1 MTVRPYSNGRP
12 EAGDTEE
19 IFTGRPGASLRR
31 AMFADQ
37 FMTGLMWVAAVF
49 LALVLLGVV
58 LSILAA
64 GLPVLNFKF
73 LFTPGSF
80 DEPGIGPQI
89 WCSLYVLL
97 LTLLVVVPIGAAAAV
112 YLAEYARPNR
122 LTDLIRF
129 STESLASV
137 PSIVY
142 GVFGAIVFLTQMK
155 LGYSVLAGSLTL
167 ALLNLPLMVR
177 VAEDAIRSVPASYRE
192 GSLALGASRWETL
205 RKVVLPSALP
215 GLLTAIVLTAGR
227 ILGETAPLILT
238 MGTTISPN
246 AYFSLDP
253 LATGE
258 TLSVHIWVIKIVGVP
273 GMPRAQE
280 AANGSAAVMMALVL
294 IINLL
299 VAVLN
304 ARLQKRLMGGGSP
317 RRAGGSKR
325 AANGALT

>member
-1 MTVRPYSNGRP
+1 MSVQPFTDP
-12 EAGDTEE
+12 DFEE
-19 IFTGRPGASLRR
+19 VFTGRPTRSLRA
-31 AMFADQ
+31 AMLADNLA
-37 FMTGLMWVAAVF
+37 TGLMWVAAIF
-49 LALVLLGVV
+49 LAVV
-58 LSILAA
+58 LFAVVASILIA
-64 GLPVLNFKF
+64 GLPVLSIPF
-73 LFTPGSF
+73 LLTPGTF
-80 DEPGIGPQI
+80 DQPGIGPQI
-89 WCSLYVLL
+89 WCSLYVLF
-97 LTLLVVVPIGAAAAV
+97 LTLVMVVPAGAAAAI
-112 YLAEYARPNR
+112 YLAEYAAPNR
-122 LTDLIRF
+122 FTNMIRF

-177 VAEDAIRSVPASYRE
+177 VAEDAIRSVPAAYRE
-192 GSLALGASRWETL
+192 GSLALAASKWETI
-205 RKVVLPSALP
+205 RKVVLPSAMP

-246 AYFSLDP
+246 AYYSLDP

-280 AANGSAAVMMALVL
+280 AANGSAAVMMAIVL
-294 IINLL
+294 IVNVA

-304 ARLQKRLMGGGSP
+304 SRLQKRLMGGTP
-317 RRAGGSKR
+317 PPRAGASKR
-325 AANGALT
+325 VGS